1 MNINVMKFPFHIVVL
16 STAETQA
23 TLDSLPSDILFD
35 HDDPRHTGLGKFITK
50 QITTYWS
57 G

>member
-35 HDDPRHTGLGKFITK
+35 HDDPRHTGLGKFIT
-50 QITTYWS
+50 
-57 G
+57 